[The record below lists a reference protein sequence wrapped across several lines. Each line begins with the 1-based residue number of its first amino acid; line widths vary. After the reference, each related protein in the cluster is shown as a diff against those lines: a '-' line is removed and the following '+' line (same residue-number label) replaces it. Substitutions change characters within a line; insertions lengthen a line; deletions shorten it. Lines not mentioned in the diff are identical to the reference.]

1 MHLKKTSK
9 SVNFCP
15 TILILKLEED
25 MQHFWYIMLCYF
37 KKGKNTTETPK
48 KDVCVCG
55 EAAVTDGMC
64 QKCFPKF
71 LRTTDILAK

>member
-1 MHLKKTSK
+1 
-9 SVNFCP
+9 
-15 TILILKLEED
+15 